1 MKTYYLAT
9 TVRTIMQLLD
19 LSHSLYF
26 LKFLTMPAGMSD
38 LLSRIRYGQKCCVV
52 DVENKLTVLNSC
64 IIYFNGQKLKYNFLG
79 TTSQNFQLYS
89 NTYMTSLYLI
99 VHEKDNTVCTV
110 QVNEVVCLNLVGGNL
125 RFNTQVTKFLTL
137 PLTLLFLQCSNSPIY
152 LLFSC

>member
-79 TTSQNFQLYS
+79 TTS
-89 NTYMTSLYLI
+89 
-99 VHEKDNTVCTV
+99 
-110 QVNEVVCLNLVGGNL
+110 
-125 RFNTQVTKFLTL
+125 
-137 PLTLLFLQCSNSPIY
+137 
-152 LLFSC
+152 

>member
-19 LSHSLYF
+19 LSHSQYF

-38 LLSRIRYGQKCCVV
+38 LLSRIRYGQKCCIV

-110 QVNEVVCLNLVGGNL
+110 QVNEVCLNLVGGNL

-137 PLTLLFLQCSNSPIY
+137 PLTLLFLQCSNSAIY